1 MKFIRVHPR
10 SGRIAAAA
18 FLFALNAWV
27 CARLFTTSYTNH
39 LESIEAAYISLS
51 QYFLNHPFSFGWF
64 PLWYNGIPYP
74 NTYPPLLHILVAG
87 VAWLLRIS
95 PALAHHAVCAAL
107 YSLGPVTLFLMAGRI
122 SNAWGA
128 SFLASLAYSLLAP
141 STWIIPAVRGWA
153 GGGSNIARL
162 QSLVKFGDGPH
173 VAALTL
179 LPLAI
184 LALHCA
190 LERWSSVR
198 AALAAI
204 AFAAVVLTNWLGA
217 FALAIAV
224 VAYLLARIGEPTA
237 IPRTLLISI
246 IAYCL
251 SAPWLTLSTLRAVR
265 DNAQY
270 VIGLYP
276 LGAKQAVAGAIVLA
290 AALALAWL
298 LRRLRIGL
306 FGRFVSIL
314 LFLFAC
320 LVLADAWFKFY
331 LMPQPHRYNLELEM
345 AICLAGTFAIAAL
358 SRRLD
363 RRIEVALLVVV
374 ALLFARELIRARR
387 FARSTIH
394 PIDMTQTVEYR
405 APHWMSEHLPD
416 TRVFISGAIQFWLT
430 AFTST
435 PEIGGGYGQG
445 VTNPTIPIIHFGIPF
460 TSGDGARCAMWVRL
474 YGGGA
479 IVVSEKN
486 GRDAYHEIWHDPDKF
501 HGVLPEL
508 WREGGDVIYDIPERS
523 RSLAHVIHPGDAP
536 ARPPINVTDDAPV
549 QALAKALEDPSLP
562 LANFEWRGTD
572 RARIATNMTR
582 DQSLFVQLS
591 FDRGW
596 KAFVDGAR
604 RSIHRDALGMMLI
617 DPQCSGPCA
626 VDLAYDGGAE
636 MKIAEALRALA
647 ILAVLAWFIVWRI
660 SSRRL
665 YKASALP
672 PVPPT

>member
-1 MKFIRVHPR
+1 MKTRVA
-10 SGRIAAAA
+10 AAAA

-27 CARLFTTSYTNH
+27 CARLFTTAYTDH

-51 QYFLNHPFSFGWF
+51 QYFLDHPFSFGWF

-74 NTYPPLLHILVAG
+74 NTYPPLLHIVVAG
-87 VAWLLRIS
+87 AAWLLRIS

-122 SNAWGA
+122 SNAWGP
-128 SFLASLAYSLLAP
+128 SFLAGLAYSLLAP

-190 LERWSSVR
+190 LERWGSMR
-198 AALAAI
+198 AVLAAI

-224 VAYLLARIGEPTA
+224 VSYVIARNGEPAWKTTVWRTLIISVIAYLFA
-237 IPRTLLISI
+237 
-246 IAYCL
+246 
-251 SAPWLTLSTLRAVR
+251 APWLTPSTLIAVR

-276 LGAKQAVAGAIVLA
+276 LGIKQAVAGVVVLV

-298 LRRLRIGL
+298 ARRLRIGL
-306 FGRFVSIL
+306 FGRFAALLLL
-314 LFLFAC
+314 LFAT

-363 RRIEVALLVVV
+363 RRVQAALLVVV
-374 ALLFARELIRARR
+374 ALLFARELVRARR
-387 FARSTIH
+387 FARLTIH
-394 PIDMTQTVEYR
+394 AIDMTQTVEYR

-460 TSGDGARCAMWVRL
+460 TSGDGARCATWVRL

-508 WREGGDVIYDIPERS
+508 WREGGDVIYGIPERS

-562 LANFEWRGTD
+562 LAEFEWHATD
-572 RARIATNMTR
+572 RARIATNMSR
-582 DQSLFVQLS
+582 DQILFVQLS
-591 FDRGW
+591 YDRGW
-596 KAFVDGAR
+596 HAFSNGA
-604 RSIHRDALGMMLI
+604 
-617 DPQCSGPCA
+617 PGPFT
-626 VDLAYDGGAE
+626 VT
-636 MKIAEALRALA
+636 R
-647 ILAVLAWFIVWRI
+647 
-660 SSRRL
+660 
-665 YKASALP
+665 
-672 PVPPT
+672 